1 MRHNWHLHSKQG
13 SCQTLT
19 KESLISLVIRVG
31 DHRDAG
37 RKQLR
42 SCRLDGDDASLVPK
56 MEPVVGRVL
65 VAVLDLRLGYRRLER
80 PVPQRG
86 GLSLV
91 GLAASQVIEEE
102 PLRNPLHSFVD
113 GRVGERPVDRQP
125 QIPPEILE
133 RLFVF
138 LCEAVAKL
146 DKVAT

>member
-31 DHRDAG
+31 DYRDAG

-42 SCRLDGDDASLVPK
+42 PGRLDGDDASLVPK

-65 VAVLDLRLGYRRLER
+65 VAVLDLRLGNRRLEC
-80 PVPQRG
+80 PVPEGR

-91 GLAASQVIEEE
+91 AS
-102 PLRNPLHSFVD
+102 PRDKLLRKN
-113 GRVGERPVDRQP
+113 RC
-125 QIPPEILE
+125 EILCT
-133 RLFVF
+133 VSSM
-138 LCEAVAKL
+138 VA
-146 DKVAT
+146 